1 MSGFEALGAAAAA
14 GQFLEQ
20 GYKIAKFCHALYRQ
34 VKDGPE
40 AIRQRIE
47 QLESLQA
54 VATRTQ
60 NTESLQTAE
69 AEKILVRC
77 RNTAE
82 KLLSLLGTLNFD
94 PDDSTT
100 TKTWRA
106 ACSMHKEEEIL
117 EQFRIL
123 NEEKSMLN
131 LHISNLISETTTATH
146 ESVNAGF
153 FSLESKLENLEIA
166 SDPASEKQKCFR
178 DLFTTDPAADRASI
192 KTKKGDLVQGTCDWI
207 AGKGKF
213 TDWQDSDAG
222 LLWISGGPGMGKTML
237 SLHLAEHV
245 LAQPSKQTVFLQFF
259 CDVDYPLRDNAMCI
273 VRSLVSQLL
282 RAKEH
287 LVRHILPT
295 YQIQRKRLFQPS
307 SLEDLWKIFVN
318 MVQHLKDCR
327 VVCLLDALDEC
338 KAESLELLLS
348 KLDKAVT
355 VEHPLKLV
363 VISREHPRCLKHY
376 LGKFPRLHLD
386 TDAKEEIKAGMQ
398 KFIDTRL
405 AELSQLEQHPAL
417 RGRVKETLHTR
428 SDGIYLWVSCAVKE
442 LQNLEVSEME
452 AHLQGL
458 PKGLNPLYERMLQ
471 QVEASQ
477 RDFVRSILRWCAFA
491 IRPWDLEDLIAMLK
505 IQGTEAL
512 TPIEVLRG
520 RLGHCGHLV
529 NISEKTVTFVHQ
541 SVYDFLTQVPPQGKP
556 TPWFSLEDA
565 GQQHADLASVC
576 LSYMEFRYSYNYC
589 YRDELAKWPT
599 PGCTLIYYATSN
611 WDRHFRLSAQHATSV
626 LKAHPEIFD
635 KDSKILDMY
644 IDEFRTYHALGP
656 FKRRNAFGETHQS
669 NRLELVAADLGLDV
683 LMQHIHKGKP
693 AMFRR
698 VKNNI
703 TEPFRVKFGGT
714 TPLHLA
720 AARGHLSIV
729 EMLRTEMP
737 LDLKD
742 DYGCT
747 PLCCAAKGGHTAV
760 VELLLKSGADIS
772 VGDPLE
778 WAMMELRVEAVKLL
792 LEWSPSPFITVRH
805 LERAAQICLPTNTG
819 KDSLLSLIL
828 PHFIRQ
834 KNQKISSRRKPSS
847 SNKNL
852 DLDLDQAGLINSAA
866 YGKSSAETMRL
877 LLQQP
882 GIDLRPEN
890 LAGPLKTALEFADV
904 RVVKLLV
911 DDYHAPLPTAGG
923 DGRKGAVHYAAADE
937 DDDRAVQKLRFL
949 TKERMHDPNS
959 WTPGN
964 TSETALS
971 IALTSRKLNTVRWL
985 VNECNVDP
993 EAFCFLHNGQGEK
1006 PIHRAVISTDVKV
1019 VSMLIDEM
1027 KVDVDGLSDTL
1038 ETPLHYAAEHCHYNM
1053 DMYRCLLAA
1062 GADIKKKDS
1071 RGRTPRD
1078 VAWMWHLPL
1087 FDQAV
1092 EEHLGQ
1098 RQR

>member
-54 VATRTQ
+54 VATRIR

-82 KLLSLLGTLNFD
+82 KLLSLLGNLNFD

-123 NEEKSMLN
+123 NEEKSTLN
-131 LHISNLISETTTATH
+131 LHIM
-146 ESVNAGF
+146 NAGF
-153 FSLESKLENLEIA
+153 FSLEYKLENLEIA
-166 SDPASEKQKCFR
+166 SDPASEKQKCLR
-178 DLFTTDPAADRASI
+178 GLFTTDPAADRASI
-192 KTKKGDLVQGTCDWI
+192 KTKKGELVQGTCDWI
-207 AGKGKF
+207 AEKGKF

-245 LAQPSKQTVFLQFF
+245 LAQSSKETVFLQFF

-282 RAKEH
+282 GAKEH

-295 YQIQRKRLFQPS
+295 YQIQRERLFQPS
-307 SLEDLWKIFVN
+307 SLEDLWKIFVT

-355 VEHPLKLV
+355 VEHPLKV
-363 VISREHPRCLKHY
+363 IVISREHPRCLKHY
-376 LGKFPRLHLD
+376 LEKFPRLHLD

-398 KFIDTRL
+398 TFIDTRL

-417 RGRVKETLHTR
+417 RRRVKETLHTR
-428 SDGIYLWVSCAVKE
+428 SDGIYLWVSFAVKE

-576 LSYMEFRYSYNYC
+576 VSYMELRYNYC
-589 YRDELAKWPT
+589 YRDEMPKWPT
-599 PGCTLIYYATSN
+599 PGCTLIYYATRN

-626 LKAHPEIFD
+626 LKAHPEFFD

-644 IDEFRTYHALGP
+644 IGEFRRGSAL
-656 FKRRNAFGETHQS
+656 GETHRS
-669 NRLELVAADLGLDV
+669 DRLELVAADLGLDV
-683 LMQHIHKGKP
+683 LMQHVRKGKP

-698 VKNNI
+698 VKNSI
-703 TEPFRVKFGGT
+703 TEPIRVKFDRT

-742 DYGCT
+742 HFGCT
-747 PLCCAAKGGHTAV
+747 PLCAAAKGGHTAV

-778 WAMMELRVEAVKLL
+778 WAMMEMRGEAVKPL
-792 LEWSPSPFITVRH
+792 LEWSPSPSITVMH
-805 LERAAQICLPTNTG
+805 LKRAAQIWLSTNTG
-819 KDSLLSLIL
+819 KDSLLSLML

-834 KNQKISSRRKPSS
+834 KNQKISSRGKPSS
-847 SNKNL
+847 SNKHL
-852 DLDLDQAGLINSAA
+852 GLDLDQAGLINSAA
-866 YGKSSAETMRL
+866 NGKSSAETMRL
-877 LLQQP
+877 ILQQP

-890 LAGPLKTALEFADV
+890 LAGPLETALEFADV
-904 RVVKLLV
+904 SVVKLLV
-911 DDYHAPLPTAGG
+911 DDYHAPLPIVGG
-923 DGRKGAVHYAAADE
+923 DVRKGAVHYAAADE
-937 DDDRAVQKLRFL
+937 DEDHAVQKLRFL

-971 IALTSRKLNTVRWL
+971 IALRSRKLNTVRWL

-1006 PIHRAVISTDVKV
+1006 PIHRAVINNDIKM

-1038 ETPLHYAAEHCHYNM
+1038 ETPLHCAAEHCHYHM

-1062 GADIKKKDS
+1062 GADVKKKDS

-1078 VAWMWHLPL
+1078 IACTKWYSPF

-1092 EEHLGQ
+1092 EERLT
-1098 RQR
+1098 